1 MQIFY
6 TKNNNTLMINFSNL
20 PITKTENFYNYTLLF
35 NDDKLVGIN
44 IFNFENTFNL
54 TTGII
59 WPQNDLLNWIKSL
72 TNIDFNSD
80 ITRHFVIVEVC
91 DYEPIPKTHL
101 HKCIVSDGKSKYN
114 IICGASNVKKGLK
127 TVLAK
132 VDTILPNGKYIT
144 SGQVMGFQSDGM
156 LCSYKE
162 LNLPSNKLGII
173 EVDNNFK
180 VGDEFLPVYK
190 L

>member
-91 DYEPIPKTHL
+91 DCKPISKTHL

-132 VDTILPNGKYIT
+132 VDTILPNGTYIT

-162 LNLPSNKLGII
+162 LNLPSNQQGII
-173 EVDNNFK
+173 EVDNNSK
-180 VGDEFLPVYK
+180 IGDEFLPVYK

>member
-59 WPQNDLLNWIKSL
+59 
-72 TNIDFNSD
+72 
-80 ITRHFVIVEVC
+80 
-91 DYEPIPKTHL
+91 
-101 HKCIVSDGKSKYN
+101 
-114 IICGASNVKKGLK
+114 
-127 TVLAK
+127 
-132 VDTILPNGKYIT
+132 
-144 SGQVMGFQSDGM
+144 
-156 LCSYKE
+156 
-162 LNLPSNKLGII
+162 
-173 EVDNNFK
+173 
-180 VGDEFLPVYK
+180 
-190 L
+190 

>member
-6 TKNNNTLMINFSNL
+6 TKNNNTLMINVSNL
-20 PITKTENFYNYTLLF
+20 PITKTENFNNYTLLF

-44 IFNFENTFNL
+44 IFNLKNPFNL
-54 TTGII
+54 ATGII
-59 WPQNDLLNWIKSL
+59 QPQNDLLNWIKSL
-72 TNIDFNSD
+72 TDIDFNSN
-80 ITRHFVIVEVC
+80 ITKHFVIVEVC
-91 DYEPIPKTHL
+91 DCEPIPKTHL
-101 HKCIVSDGKSKYN
+101 HKCNVSDGDSKYN

-132 VDTILPNGKYIT
+132 ANTILPNGKYIT

-162 LNLPSNKLGII
+162 LNLPFNQQGII
-173 EVDNNFK
+173 EVDDNFK
-180 VGDEFLPVYK
+180 MGDEFLPIYK